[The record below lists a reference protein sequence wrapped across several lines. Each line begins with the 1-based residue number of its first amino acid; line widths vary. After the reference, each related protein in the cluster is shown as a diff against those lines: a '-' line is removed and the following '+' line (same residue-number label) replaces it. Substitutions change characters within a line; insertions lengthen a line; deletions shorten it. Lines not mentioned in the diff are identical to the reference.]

1 MNLPPPPPDGITR
14 AARDAAGRRATARL
28 TDYFGLQRNLVLLL
42 VAIVLIGAGEEMWSR
57 FVPKYLATL
66 GAGALLIGFYDG
78 LKTLLGAVYAYP
90 GGALSDRWGHRRA
103 LVVFNVVSIAG
114 YALVAL
120 VPHPATVFVGMFLFL
135 AWSCLSL
142 PATFSLIGTNLA
154 TDKHAM
160 GIGVQATIKRLP
172 IIVGPIL
179 GGVLID
185 RFGVVAGV
193 RIALGVSIVLG
204 MLTIL
209 VQRGIRE
216 EKNSPQTSAGSPTGF
231 VGSVRQ
237 FSPAL
242 RRLLLSDI
250 LIRFCERI
258 PYAWIIIY
266 AMDHLGVSAAQAGTL
281 TAVEMV
287 FSILCLIPAAHLAD
301 RYGREPFVVGT
312 FVFFTLFPLTLWMAQ
327 GFSMLV
333 IAFAVRGLK
342 EFGEPARK
350 ALIIGYAP
358 GVTRGRTIGAYYLI
372 RDVTVTAGSLIGA
385 LLWKFGGPGAN
396 LLAATAMGA
405 AATIF
410 YATTLVRKRPTLAA

>member
-1 MNLPPPPPDGITR
+1 MSPRLPSAAPTR
-14 AARDAAGRRATARL
+14 AARL
-28 TDYFGLQRNLVLLL
+28 TDFFGLQRNLVLLL
-42 VAIVLIGAGEEMWSR
+42 VAIVLIGAGEEMWMR
-57 FVPKYLATL
+57 FVPKYLETL
-66 GAGALLIGFYDG
+66 GAGVLLIGLYDG

-103 LVVFNVVSIAG
+103 LVVFNGISIVG

-142 PATFSLIGTNLA
+142 PATFSLIGRSLA
-154 TDKHAM
+154 SDRHAM

-172 IIVGPIL
+172 IILGPIA
-179 GGVLID
+179 GGILID

-193 RIALGVSIVLG
+193 RIALAASIVLG
-204 MLTIL
+204 LLTIL
-209 VQRGIRE
+209 VQGRIRE
-216 EKNSPQTSAGSPTGF
+216 VQPSENMSLPAPGF
-231 VGSVRQ
+231 AAVVRG
-237 FSPAL
+237 FSPPL

-266 AMDHLGVSAAQAGTL
+266 AMDHLGISASQAGAL
-281 TAVEMV
+281 TAVEMI

-301 RYGREPFVVGT
+301 RYGREPFVFGT
-312 FVFFTLFPLTLWMAQ
+312 FVFFTLFPLTLWAAHS
-327 GFSMLV
+327 FVALLV
-333 IAFAVRGLK
+333 AFAVRGLK

-350 ALIIGYAP
+350 ALIIGFCP
-358 GVTRGRTIGAYYLI
+358 GETRGRMIGAYYLI

-385 LLWKFGGPGAN
+385 LLWKFGGPSAN
-396 LLAATAMGA
+396 LLTATAIGA
-405 AATIF
+405 AATLF
-410 YATTLVRKRPTLAA
+410 YCTTLFARRSLLAR